1 MFVKQEM
8 DSEYLKRVL
17 GCSLSE
23 CLAEV
28 NEKRP
33 YDPIEYIA
41 HWLYKDI
48 ENIDYELRVDNN
60 FWTIYID
67 PKSQSRLSYIIVC
80 IFTFC

>member
-1 MFVKQEM
+1 M

-17 GCSLSE
+17 GSSLAE

-41 HWLYKDI
+41 HWLYKDL
-48 ENIDYELRVDNN
+48 ENIDYDLQVDYC
-60 FWTIYID
+60 FLVRH
-67 PKSQSRLSYIIVC
+67 S
-80 IFTFC
+80 